1 MSQNRLGVATLVLL
15 ALLGLTMW
23 RMSSRQAEDQPAP
36 KVEVKLPKIDSTKI
50 DELALHAPDKPAVRL
65 IKKGDLWRVAE
76 PLDAA
81 ADQDAVKAALDKLR
95 ELEVTGVAATQ
106 AQSHEKLEV
115 DSKKAT
121 HVIARAAG
129 KVLLDAYLGTYLSG
143 NTMLRLEGQTAVAT
157 VKGSIRYVFTK
168 QVREWRERTIAKG
181 EAKDVQQVAFANK
194 NGHFVFLREG
204 EKWKQVLGKGE
215 KRIDPL
221 DDTKVMGIVS
231 TAVNLNATDF
241 ADAAMTPEQAGLG
254 ASASTVSL
262 KLGGADAGVPQEISY
277 RIGGQ
282 KEQDYYLQREGV
294 DTIFVISS
302 WVGGRL
308 LASPDTL
315 IKKAEPASPAGP
327 PGSRQNPIK
336 VEPIGSHVVPGPGGG
351 PGKPF
356 VAIKPNPAAAKAATP
371 KK

>member
-1 MSQNRLGVATLVLL
+1 M
-15 ALLGLTMW
+15 
-23 RMSSRQAEDQPAP
+23 
-36 KVEVKLPKIDSTKI
+36 
-50 DELALHAPDKPAVRL
+50 
-65 IKKGDLWRVAE
+65 
-76 PLDAA
+76 
-81 ADQDAVKAALDKLR
+81 
-95 ELEVTGVAATQ
+95 
-106 AQSHEKLEV
+106 
-115 DSKKAT
+115 
-121 HVIARAAG
+121 IARAAG
-129 KVLLDAYLGTYLSG
+129 KAVLDAYLGTYLSG

-194 NGHFVFLREG
+194 NGHFVFVREG

-262 KLGGADAGVPQEISY
+262 KLGGADAGPPQGISY

-282 KEQDYYLQREGV
+282 KEQDYYLQRDGV

-315 IKKAEPASPAGP
+315 IKKAEPANAAL
-327 PGSRQNPIK
+327 PGSRRNPIK
-336 VEPIGSHVVPGPGGG
+336 VEPIQPRRAGAERWTSQALRGDQAESRSGESRDAEEVTPGAARLKLATQPPRSRPNRPGTTDRR
-351 PGKPF
+351 
-356 VAIKPNPAAAKAATP
+356 AA
-371 KK
+371 